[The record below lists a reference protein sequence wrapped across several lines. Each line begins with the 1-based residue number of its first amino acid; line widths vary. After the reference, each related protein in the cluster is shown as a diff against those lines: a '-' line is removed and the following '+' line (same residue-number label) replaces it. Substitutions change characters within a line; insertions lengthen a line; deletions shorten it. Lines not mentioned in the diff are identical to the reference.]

1 MKKLLV
7 IVLLISI
14 GAITFIGLTHKLSY
28 TDFVKSHFTKFGERL
43 EHKMD
48 NPDKAAFRDFIQTV
62 DPETRNVPVE
72 RLHEAQKDISANQFR
87 FSANKQWNQIPT
99 NMGGRTRSLVWDPN
113 DTDTSKV
120 WAGSVSGGLWYNDN
134 IHSASSSWMP
144 ADDFWP
150 SLSVSSIAFDPN
162 NTQIMYVGTGEAET
176 AVITYRESGGRGAG
190 IMKSVDGGQTW
201 DLLESTYNFYYV
213 TDVVVRAE
221 GANSVIYASV
231 TSGVYM
237 GEVHN
242 STPANGLY
250 RSADGGETWEQ
261 VLPEIDGEVPPVS
274 DIEIATGGRI
284 FVGTMNNVDGL
295 KGSEVLYSD
304 AGTAG
309 TWTRYNDIAVQIAS
323 NPSYNMTGRVKLAA
337 APSDGNIIYAFFGVG
352 TADQLTQGFPVWHG
366 IYIMKSTDNGSTWT
380 AINTP
385 DGGSYNWAYL
395 AWHAMVAEVDPNDP
409 DVVWA
414 GGLDLHRTDDG
425 GSTWEKYSD
434 WAMMYY
440 GGGDNYA
447 HADQHSI
454 AYKPGNSEIAI
465 FATDGGVFYTSN
477 ANGETMFSDYN
488 KDYNTLQFYTGKIS
502 PFAGNVGTLGGLQD
516 NGSLLYDGNPLSP
529 DVMVSG
535 GDGGYCY
542 FDPNVEDAYISSVYR
557 NMLNVYRDNSTYN
570 YINDYESGTFTSPFA
585 VNFATQK
592 VYANGMMFTGEY
604 EDQVLVISD
613 FYEYNYSG
621 EFYDVNTGSTVPYSY
636 LALSPYHTDN
646 DRLLIGTSDG
656 NLFRVDVNGTT
667 LTPTEITGSSF
678 PEGFIS
684 SINYARGDDTTIIT
698 FSNYGVESLWLTVDG
713 GLTWTG
719 CDGNLPDI
727 PVRFAL
733 FHPENSKQVMI
744 ATETGVWETTNIFAE
759 SVEWTLDESFPFV
772 RTDMLDVRSVDN
784 MLLAATHGRGMFTT
798 TWEKADYSGIGDVVS
813 QMVKI
818 SPNPVKADDIVSVE
832 MPAAGNFTLIVTN
845 TAGQMIERIEGNANT
860 GEKIQFVAKQ
870 SGIQVV
876 SLQLNNKQ
884 YISKFIV
891 K

>member
-7 IVLLISI
+7 IVLFISI
-14 GAITFIGLTHKLSY
+14 GAVTIIGLTRKISY
-28 TDFVKSHFTKFGERL
+28 TDFVKTHFNKFGERL
-43 EHKMD
+43 QHKMD

-72 RLHEAQKDISANQFR
+72 RLHAAQKEISANQFR
-87 FSANKQWNQIPT
+87 MSASKQWNQIPT
-99 NMGGRTRSLVWDPN
+99 NMGGRTRTLAWDPN
-113 DTDTSKV
+113 DADTSKV

-134 IHSASSSWMP
+134 IHDVTSSWMP

-150 SLSVSSIAFDPN
+150 SLSVSSIAFDPV
-162 NTQIMYVGTGEAET
+162 NTEIMYVGTGEAET

-190 IMKSVDGGQTW
+190 IMKSLDGGQTW
-201 DLLESTYNFYYV
+201 DLLESTSGFYYV
-213 TDVVVRAE
+213 TDVVVRDE
-221 GANSVIYASV
+221 GPNSVVYASV

-242 STPANGLY
+242 TTPANGLY

-284 FVGTMNNVDGL
+284 FVGTMNNVEGL
-295 KGSEVLYSD
+295 KGSEIFYSD

-309 TWTRYNDIAVQIAS
+309 TWTRYNDIALQIAS

-337 APSDGNIIYAFFGVG
+337 APSHGNVIYSFFAVG

-366 IYIMKSTDNGSTWT
+366 IYIMKSTDSGSTWT
-380 AINTP
+380 EINTP

-395 AWHAMVAEVDPNDP
+395 AWHAMVAEVDPNNP

-425 GSTWEKYSD
+425 GTTWTKYSD

-440 GGGDNYA
+440 GGGADYV

-465 FATDGGVFYTSN
+465 FATDGGVFYTEN
-477 ANGETMFSDYN
+477 ANGSTIFADHN
-488 KDYNTLQFYTGKIS
+488 VDYNTLQFYSGKIS
-502 PFAGNVGTLGGLQD
+502 PFEGNIATIGGLQD
-516 NGSLLYDGNPLSP
+516 NGSLLYDGSPLSP

-542 FDPNVEDAYISSVYR
+542 FDPNIEGAYISTVYR
-557 NMLNVYRDNSTYN
+557 NQMNIYKDYNTYN
-570 YINDYESGTFTSPFA
+570 YINEYESGTFTSPFA
-585 VNFATQK
+585 VNWADQK
-592 VYANGMMFTGEY
+592 IYANAMMFTGEY
-604 EDQVLVISD
+604 QDQILLISD
-613 FYEYNYSG
+613 FYSYGYNG

-636 LALSPYHTDN
+636 IVLSPYYTDN
-646 DRLLIGTSDG
+646 DRLLVGSSDG
-656 NLFRVDVNGTT
+656 RLFKIDVDGTT
-667 LTPTEITGSSF
+667 FTPTDITGAEF

-684 SINYARGDDTTIIT
+684 SINYAGGDDTTIIT
-698 FSNYGVESLWLTVDG
+698 FSNYGVESIWLTVDG
-713 GLTWTG
+713 GINWTG

-727 PVRFAL
+727 PVRYAI
-733 FHPENSKQVMI
+733 FHPANSRQVMI
-744 ATETGVWETTNIFAE
+744 ATETGVWETTDIFAE
-759 SVEWTLDESFPFV
+759 TVEWTLDEAYPFV
-772 RTDMLDVRSVDN
+772 RTDMLDVRAADN
-784 MLLAATHGRGMFTT
+784 TLFAASHGRGQYTT
-798 TWEKADYSGIGDVVS
+798 TWDVADYTGIS
-813 QMVKI
+813 NSEIHKLSI
-818 SPNPVKADDIVSVE
+818 SPNPVRESNVVRVK
-832 MPAAGNFTLIVTN
+832 MPEAGLFELTITN
-845 TAGQMIERIEGNANT
+845 TAGQLIERIQGNTAEG
-860 GEKIQFVAKQ
+860 EMVEFIAKQ

-876 SLQLNNKQ
+876 ALELNGSK
-884 YISKFIV
+884 YMSKFIV
-891 K
+891 E